1 MEEDK
6 AKKSSR
12 LVEAAKEEEEE
23 RPVRVYADGIYD
35 LFHFGH
41 ARSLEQAKKLYL
53 NYLIIITLTISLF
66 CFNSII
72 IFFFQNS
79 VTNNSINNLIDS
91 QTRIWWLDAAMMK

>member
-12 LVEAAKEEEEE
+12 LVEAAKEGEEE

-53 NYLIIITLTISLF
+53 NYLIIITLTIALLF
-66 CFNSII
+66 
-72 IFFFQNS
+72 
-79 VTNNSINNLIDS
+79 
-91 QTRIWWLDAAMMK
+91 

>member
-12 LVEAAKEEEEE
+12 LVEAAKEEEE

-72 IFFFQNS
+72 VFFFQNS